1 MLAERAQAGGAV
13 AEEGEDSDAEAA
25 DDAQDAVLALPAL
38 FHPGQ
43 RVRCIVIR
51 LSEGGSD
58 AGGGSGG
65 GGGSRRVDLSLRMS
79 RLHAGAGLSVKTLRP
94 GRSLAACVSSV
105 EDHGYMLSF
114 GLDASMTGFL
124 PRAAAPDT
132 GLPLA
137 PGTLLETAVTAVDA
151 ARKLVTVACTAEK
164 MRSHVPLAEDDQPSL
179 QSLLPGDVVT
189 CRVRAVLTDGL
200 VLTFLGLFSGTVD
213 WFHLGEKG
221 TTAGCAPDA
230 LRFPQPGRLGA
241 AFSVNDKCKAR
252 ILCVDAAAKKVSL
265 TLRPEIV
272 GMQPPVK
279 LPAVGT
285 RLQGCTI
292 QRIDP
297 SIGLLLQ
304 LPHDGEDDTSPA
316 YAGYAHVRHHL
327 TDLLSALVRAHASHP
342 HAYTRTCRSPMFQ
355 TRASRSWRLL
365 SRGARWLMRA

>member
-1 MLAERAQAGGAV
+1 M
-13 AEEGEDSDAEAA
+13 
-25 DDAQDAVLALPAL
+25 
-38 FHPGQ
+38 
-43 RVRCIVIR
+43 IR

-65 GGGSRRVDLSLRMS
+65 GGGGSRRVDLSLRLS

-114 GLDASMTGFL
+114 GLDASMTGFMPL
-124 PRAAAPDT
+124 AAAPDT
-132 GLPLA
+132 GMPLA
-137 PGTLLETAVTAVDA
+137 PGMLLETAVTAVDA

-164 MRSHVPLAEDDQPSL
+164 MRSHVPLADDDQPSL

-221 TTAGCAPDA
+221 TTAGCTPDA

-252 ILCVDAAAKKVSL
+252 ILCVDATAKKVSL

-272 GMQPPVK
+272 GMQPPAE
-279 LPAVGT
+279 LPPVGT
-285 RLQGCTI
+285 RLRGCTI

-304 LPHDGEDDTSPA
+304 LPHEGEDDTSPA
-316 YAGYAHVRHHL
+316 FAGYAHVRHHL
-327 TDLLSALVRAHASHP
+327 TDLLSALFVRTRLTRTHTCA
-342 HAYTRTCRSPMFQ
+342 RTCRSPMFQ

-365 SRGARWLMRA
+365 SCGAKWLMRA